1 MIALDTNLL
10 VYAHRA
16 EMPLH
21 DRARQVLN
29 DLFAGRLAGR
39 EEVGIP
45 WPCIHEFIGAVTH
58 RRTWVMA
65 HTMDQAFEAIGRMT
79 ASPQTRLIGEGPSH
93 LATVRGLA
101 TASGIAGAQ
110 IHDARIAA
118 ICLSHGVRELWS
130 CDRDFGRYPT
140 LRVRNPLVG

>member
-21 DRARQVLN
+21 DRARQVLS
-29 DLFAGRLAGR
+29 DVLSGTEA
-39 EEVGIP
+39 VGVP
-45 WPCIHEFIGAVTH
+45 WPCIHEFIGVVTH
-58 RRTWVMA
+58 RRTWAVA
-65 HTMDQAFEAIGRMT
+65 HTMEQTFVAIGRLLD
-79 ASPQTRLIGEGPSH
+79 SPQARLLGEGPSH
-93 LATVRGLA
+93 FATLRDLATV
-101 TASGIAGAQ
+101 SGIAGAQ

-130 CDRDFGRYPT
+130 CDRDFGRFPA
-140 LRVRNPLVG
+140 LRVKNPLVS

>member
-21 DRARQVLN
+21 DRARLVLN
-29 DLFAGRLAGR
+29 DLLAGT
-39 EEVGIP
+39 EAVGIP

-58 RRTWVMA
+58 RRTWAMA
-65 HTMDQAFEAIGRMT
+65 HTMEQAFVAIGRMMD
-79 ASPQTRLIGEGPSH
+79 SPQARLLGEGPSH
-93 LATVRGLA
+93 LATLRDLA

-130 CDRDFGRYPT
+130 CDRDFGRFPT